1 MRIGFVQ
8 NNPVFGKVQRN
19 LGEVENLLK
28 GQSADLFV
36 LPELFATGYQ
46 FVNREEAQGLAELI
60 PGGVTTSLLTSI
72 AKNNQSYIIAG
83 LAEIDGDQV
92 YNSAV
97 ITGPDGYIGKY
108 RKIHLFD
115 TEKDCF
121 APGNL
126 PLQVFNIAGAKVG
139 VMICFDWRFPETART
154 LALMGAD
161 LIAHPS
167 NLVLTHCPQAMITRC
182 LENRVFA
189 ITADR
194 VGTEKRTDDEPLN
207 FIGQSQV
214 VDPNG
219 NILYRASMT
228 DEEVHVVQ
236 VDLNL
241 ARDKCL
247 TPRNHLFEDRRE
259 DLYCQASH
267 RITRN

>member
-1 MRIGFVQ
+1 MRVGFVQ
-8 NNPVFGKVQRN
+8 NKPIFAGVQEN
-19 LGEVENLLK
+19 LDRIEELLK

-46 FVNREEAQGLAELI
+46 FKDMEESRSLAELV
-60 PGGVTTSLLTSI
+60 PGGLTTSALTTI
-72 AKNNQSYIIAG
+72 AKKTNATIIAG
-83 LAEIDGDQV
+83 LAEIEDDQV

-108 RKIHLFD
+108 RKLHLFD

-121 APGNL
+121 QQGNL
-126 PLQVFNIAGAKVG
+126 PLKVFDIASAKVG

-189 ITADR
+189 VTADR
-194 VGTEKRTDDEPLN
+194 VGMENRLEEEPLN
-207 FIGQSQV
+207 FMGQSQV
-214 VDPNG
+214 IDPNG
-219 NILYRASMT
+219 NILVRASMT
-228 DEEVHVVQ
+228 DEEVSVVQ
-236 VDLNL
+236 LDLSL
-241 ARDKCL
+241 ARDKFL
-247 TPRNHLFEDRRE
+247 NPRNHIFNDRRT
-259 DLYCQASH
+259 DLYPPPS
-267 RITRN
+267 